1 MHQKRLKQI
10 MARKDYKQKESVL
23 NKNVVDWLNGIKSCV
38 AYKRAATMANR
49 GKPDVS
55 GCLAGVRIELEG
67 KVGDNKPTALQR
79 DWLKKWRA
87 ANAITGVYW
96 SLEQAQ
102 QIVVEAAAE
111 RGIEI

>member
-1 MHQKRLKQI
+1 
-10 MARKDYKQKESVL
+10 MAAKDYKQKESTL
-23 NKNVVDWLNGIKSCV
+23 NKNVVDWLNTIKSCV
-38 AYKRAATMANR
+38 AYKRAATMSNR

-67 KVGDNKPTALQR
+67 KVGDNKPTALQAT
-79 DWLKKWRA
+79 WLKKWQA
-87 ANAITGVYW
+87 ADAITGVYW

-102 QIVVEAAAE
+102 QIVADAAAK